1 MSRDEFFNR
10 LRNMV
15 KDSDIDWEENFVG
28 DEKEGELYIKFTN
41 ITHETMSATVMKY
54 RETELIKAV
63 DVYSDSLDEKTL
75 RLYVYNDLL
84 EKYNNVDYETIDA
97 FIAMT
102 KEMVSLKD
110 ILDEELNK

>member
-1 MSRDEFFNR
+1 
-10 LRNMV
+10 
-15 KDSDIDWEENFVG
+15 
-28 DEKEGELYIKFTN
+28 
-41 ITHETMSATVMKY
+41 MKY

-63 DVYSDSLDEKTL
+63 DVYSDNLDEKTL
-75 RLYVYNDLL
+75 REYVYNDLL
-84 EKYNNVDYETIDA
+84 EKYDKVDYETVDA

>member
-84 EKYNNVDYETIDA
+84 EKYNNVDYETVDA

>member
-1 MSRDEFFNR
+1 
-10 LRNMV
+10 MV

>member
-1 MSRDEFFNR
+1 
-10 LRNMV
+10 MV

-84 EKYNNVDYETIDA
+84 EKYNNVDYETVDA

>member
-1 MSRDEFFNR
+1 MSRDDFFNR

>member
-41 ITHETMSATVMKY
+41 ITPETMSATVMKY

-110 ILDEELNK
+110 IMDEELNK